1 MAPIKIYPPT
11 KLPEKGVTDLLFNIW
26 VEEIEVYLSQDDRFT
41 PFMRGG
47 PYSTWQAYDA
57 NADHIAT
64 PQGEDAAADLS
75 NRRAQL
81 RTFLSIVAKA
91 CDINHYNVVTRH
103 STSLQWIYDKLREDY
118 DIQQKGIHFF
128 NMLDLHFKPGSSVV
142 GFYNKYRNVI
152 IANLKKRGDDIR
164 WQNEQL
170 ARDEKLSPTFEDLIL
185 INVLGIIDA
194 RLPLHVR
201 DHYHH
206 HIGRDKTLMDF
217 KSDILVKVPVFLSE
231 LDNCLPSLLFSRKG

>member
-26 VEEIEVYLSQDDRFT
+26 VEDIEVYLSQDDRFT

-47 PYSTWQAYDA
+47 LDSTWQAYDA
-57 NADHIAT
+57 NADRIAT

-75 NRRAQL
+75 NRRVQL

-118 DIQQKGIHFF
+118 DIQ
-128 NMLDLHFKPGSSVV
+128 
-142 GFYNKYRNVI
+142 
-152 IANLKKRGDDIR
+152 
-164 WQNEQL
+164 
-170 ARDEKLSPTFEDLIL
+170 
-185 INVLGIIDA
+185 
-194 RLPLHVR
+194 
-201 DHYHH
+201 
-206 HIGRDKTLMDF
+206 
-217 KSDILVKVPVFLSE
+217 
-231 LDNCLPSLLFSRKG
+231 